1 MTVYDMIR
9 AALGESVPFA
19 KHAGVALTHVGA
31 GEAAAALAQ
40 TATSIN
46 HVGAQHAGALFT
58 LGETASG
65 GAMAGAF
72 AEQLSAIRPLV
83 TQTTIAY
90 RKLATGTIMA
100 KAKLKG
106 DPEALRA
113 TLAETGRVSFDVDV
127 TLENQEAVEVAA
139 MTVTWSLRKI

>member
-1 MTVYDMIR
+1 MTVYEMIR
-9 AALGESVPFA
+9 TALGESVPFA
-19 KHAGVALTHVGA
+19 KHAGVALIQVGA
-31 GEAAAALAQ
+31 GEATAALAQ

-72 AEQLSAIRPLV
+72 AEHLSTIRPLV
-83 TQTTIAY
+83 TQTTISY

-106 DPEALRA
+106 DPGALRA
-113 TLAETGRVSFDVDV
+113 ILVETGQISFDVDV
-127 TLENQEAVEVAA
+127 ILENQEAAEVAA
-139 MTVTWSLRKI
+139 MTVTWNLRKI